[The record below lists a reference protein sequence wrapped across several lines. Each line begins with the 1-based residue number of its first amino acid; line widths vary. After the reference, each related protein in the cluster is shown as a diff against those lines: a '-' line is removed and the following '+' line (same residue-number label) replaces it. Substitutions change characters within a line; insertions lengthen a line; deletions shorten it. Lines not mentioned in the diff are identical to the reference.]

1 MKYEQSNYRIF
12 HSVSPIMF
20 LTYWI
25 LFESLLTVF
34 IWASAYPGRF
44 EIANRL
50 AAINLG

>member
-1 MKYEQSNYRIF
+1 MEDKTNKKKKQK
-12 HSVSPIMF
+12 
-20 LTYWI
+20 TYWI